1 MFWLKY
7 NRFVQIYKYNFWI
20 HEPET
25 VKFLQPTQ
33 GYKTPESLIDA
44 SKLMYGVLHLHINV
58 LMQIFFSL
66 LSKLEFSDNM

>member
-25 VKFLQPTQ
+25 VKFLQSTQ
-33 GYKTPESLIDA
+33 GYNTPESLIDA
-44 SKLMYGVLHLHINV
+44 SKIICMGSFTYTLMY
-58 LMQIFFSL
+58 
-66 LSKLEFSDNM
+66 